1 MEIISFLQKKAK
13 YQLFI
18 NKVAHFGRVLRKLG
32 ISSRKRNR
40 GNKYH
45 VIINEMAPQ

>member
-18 NKVAHFGRVLRKLG
+18 NKAAHFGRALHKLG
-32 ISSRKRNR
+32 ISSRRRNR
-40 GNKYH
+40 GNEYH
-45 VIINEMAPQ
+45 VIINETAPQ